1 MDKSFVFTPDNLIEN
16 IEKVGAWSSYAL
28 ASVALQHYFP
38 SEYDEN
44 GNCEKGVIREI
55 ELCDMLDCKYWHDVI
70 IKFQNEVGYKV
81 TNPNGFSPDFV
92 NEY

>member
-16 IEKVGAWSSYAL
+16 IEKVGAWSSYGL
-28 ASVALQHYFP
+28 ASAALQHYFP

-55 ELCDMLDCKYWHDVI
+55 ELCNMLDCKYWQDVI

-81 TNPNGFSPDFV
+81 TNPNGFSPDCV